1 MSNHSNHKAMELDR
15 ETFEQTMRAMTE
27 RLERQE
33 RLIQVLVDDLKTRHS
48 QGKLYIHG
56 ERMYD
61 SKELAQMLLMG
72 ERTLQRY
79 RTTGELPY
87 LKLHRNAYYRESDVV
102 RLITEKGKYFN
113 KKATG
118 DFLAQINNPIH

>member
-1 MSNHSNHKAMELDR
+1 MDR
-15 ETFEQTMRAMTE
+15 ETFDQFVKVVTD
-27 RLERQE
+27 RLNRQE
-33 RLIQVLVDDLKTRHS
+33 ELIKVLVDDLRERNKE
-48 QGKLYIHG
+48 GKLYIRG

-61 SKELAQMLLMG
+61 SMELQKMLMMG

-87 LKLHRNAYYRESDVV
+87 FKLHRTCYHRESDVV
-102 RLITEKGKYFN
+102 NLINKKGKYFN

-118 DFLAQINNPIH
+118 QFLAQVSDNGHDRSRAE

>member
-1 MSNHSNHKAMELDR
+1 MELDR
-15 ETFEQTMRAMTE
+15 ETFERTMAAVTE
-27 RLERQE
+27 RLDRQE
-33 RLIQVLVDDLKTRHS
+33 QMIRLLVDELKERHS
-48 QGKLYIHG
+48 EGKLYIRG

-61 SKELAQMLLMG
+61 SKELERMLLMG
-72 ERTLQRY
+72 KRTLQRY

-118 DFLAQINNPIH
+118 DFLAQTNNPIH

>member
-1 MSNHSNHKAMELDR
+1 MELDR
-15 ETFEQTMRAMTE
+15 ETFERTMAAVTE
-27 RLERQE
+27 RLDRQE
-33 RLIQVLVDDLKTRHS
+33 QMIRLLVDELKERHS
-48 QGKLYIHG
+48 EGKLYIRG

-61 SKELAQMLLMG
+61 SKELERMLLMG
-72 ERTLQRY
+72 KRTLQRY

-102 RLITEKGKYFN
+102 RLITEKDKYFN

>member
-1 MSNHSNHKAMELDR
+1 MELDR

-79 RTTGELPY
+79 RTSGELPY
-87 LKLHRNAYYRESDVV
+87 IKLRRHAYYRESDVV
-102 RLITEKGKYFN
+102 RLINEKGKYFN
-113 KKATG
+113 QKATG
-118 DFLAQINNPIH
+118 EFLAQINNPIH